1 MAEGGDKNEHCLYR
15 WYCHLKRWREN
26 DMHGE
31 PPFPAEFL
39 IAADG
44 DPREHETEED
54 MRRRC
59 MENDIA
65 AHYFDCA
72 IKVCS
77 LCLCMLQ

>member
-1 MAEGGDKNEHCLYR
+1 
-15 WYCHLKRWREN
+15 
-26 DMHGE
+26 MHGE

-59 MENDIA
+59 MEQDIDD
-65 AHYFDCA
+65 HYFDCA

-77 LCLCMLQ
+77 LRLVVYVAMNVCLFEGDH